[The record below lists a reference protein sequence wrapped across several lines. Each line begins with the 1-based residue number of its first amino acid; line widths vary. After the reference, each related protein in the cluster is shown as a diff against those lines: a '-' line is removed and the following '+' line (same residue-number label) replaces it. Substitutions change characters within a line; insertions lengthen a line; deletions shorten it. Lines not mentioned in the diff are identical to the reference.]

1 MTKPSKKLSNHRS
14 SIAKARKSRHTRQ
27 KSPSP
32 WPSPTPNSNYSI
44 SAPSTP
50 PESAISTPAS
60 HPTSEINFGDLEILD
75 QWPNDGEH
83 SPPDLADVSDS
94 EDKEEG
100 YHSDD
105 LLSEMEGEEFAMGL
119 DLQMQNEIEFLRS
132 LEKIEKEDALTAFSE
147 LMKDRTARD
156 WVKAESKWSL
166 GYNKLSTRKKQ
177 LDAKKTKEK
186 EIADQKSRNSL
197 V

>member
-1 MTKPSKKLSNHRS
+1 MTKPSKKLSNQRS

-60 HPTSEINFGDLEILD
+60 HPTSEIDFGDLEILD

-83 SPPDLADVSDS
+83 SPLDLADVSDS
-94 EDKEEG
+94 EDEEEG

-105 LLSEMEGEEFAMGL
+105 LLHTCRFAGEFAQGTCISGHFHHSEVGAQNDQMDGS
-119 DLQMQNEIEFLRS
+119 LQR
-132 LEKIEKEDALTAFSE
+132 
-147 LMKDRTARD
+147 
-156 WVKAESKWSL
+156 W
-166 GYNKLSTRKKQ
+166 
-177 LDAKKTKEK
+177 
-186 EIADQKSRNSL
+186 
-197 V
+197 

>member
-60 HPTSEINFGDLEILD
+60 HPAGLQENLPKAIASVDISTIRK
-75 QWPNDGEH
+75 WEH
-83 SPPDLADVSDS
+83 RMIRW
-94 EDKEEG
+94 
-100 YHSDD
+100 
-105 LLSEMEGEEFAMGL
+105 MEAYRGG
-119 DLQMQNEIEFLRS
+119 
-132 LEKIEKEDALTAFSE
+132 K
-147 LMKDRTARD
+147 
-156 WVKAESKWSL
+156 
-166 GYNKLSTRKKQ
+166 
-177 LDAKKTKEK
+177 DAKDASLLVKQFSSHRYDSHRRVPETM
-186 EIADQKSRNSL
+186 ASRL
-197 V
+197 D